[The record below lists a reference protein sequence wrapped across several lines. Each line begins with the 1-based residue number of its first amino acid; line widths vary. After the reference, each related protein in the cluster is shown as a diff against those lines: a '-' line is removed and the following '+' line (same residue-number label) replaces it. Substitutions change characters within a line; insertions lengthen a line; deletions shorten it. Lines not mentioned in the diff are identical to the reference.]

1 MLIDRFRSKSRT
13 PDMKHELVDVPAPN
27 LIREQFPYDSVPR
40 IIFDGEFE
48 KPDPA
53 PEFFIT
59 DTTFRDGQ
67 QARPPYTAGQIVAM
81 FDMLHRLSGPNRV
94 IRQPESLLYSKTD
107 REAVNR

>member
-27 LIREQFPYDSVPR
+27 LIREQLPYDSVPG

-53 PEFFIT
+53 PDFFIT

-81 FDMLHRLSGPNRV
+81 FDMLHRLGGPQCG
-94 IRQPESLLYSKTD
+94 IRPTEFVLCPNTAREPVES
-107 REAVNR
+107 